1 MRSQARVPQE
11 VPMGRPVI
19 FKVTSEDV
27 IHGFGVYDPGGTM
40 VFQTQAMP
48 GYVNQVRY
56 AFTKAGK
63 YRVLCMEY
71 CGLIHHDM
79 IGDIEVK

>member
-1 MRSQARVPQE
+1 
-11 VPMGRPVI
+11 
-19 FKVTSEDV
+19 
-27 IHGFGVYDPGGTM
+27 VYDPEGTM

-56 AFTKAGK
+56 TFTKAGK

-71 CGLIHHDM
+71 CGLVHHDM
-79 IGDIEVK
+79 ISDIEVK